1 MGHVRYGSVADIG
14 DQIWDVRFAP
24 ESRHAQPDDRCLLS
38 ASDGHWCALFEAA
51 GSAEPTPALF
61 PLAWSVGSVAFLEA
75 ECTARAND
83 RCIFG
88 LDPAFGVDDVLEVG
102 LQGPT
107 GHDFCRVGNFDQSFV
122 VTGHQ
127 QTRIDVKC

>member
-1 MGHVRYGSVADIG
+1 MTVLGHELPSCG
-14 DQIWDVRFAP
+14 
-24 ESRHAQPDDRCLLS
+24 
-38 ASDGHWCALFEAA
+38 
-51 GSAEPTPALF
+51 GSATSALRLKANILSRGIEVGYVPQAAIRARCSTWLGRCNPHPTCG
-61 PLAWSVGSVAFLEA
+61 SIGSVAFLEA
-75 ECTARAND
+75 ECTAHAND

-102 LQGPT
+102 LQRPT